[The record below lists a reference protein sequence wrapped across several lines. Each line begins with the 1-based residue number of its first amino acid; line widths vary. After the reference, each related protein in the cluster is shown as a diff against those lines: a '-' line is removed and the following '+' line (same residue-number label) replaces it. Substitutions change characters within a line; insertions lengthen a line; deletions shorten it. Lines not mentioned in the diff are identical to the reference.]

1 MSGILEISKK
11 IETNLLLD
19 RNLEQKVFVEVSKL
33 VSSAYQH
40 AMNQTDLSYCFKFN
54 LPFSAVTKRLY
65 NLLDI
70 TNEEVFEAFKKDW
83 GQNAMKNHM
92 HKDPYYQILL
102 LLMYYGIK
110 HKKSQITENSFF
122 VLLMKMWNGRR
133 ERYIKYCDPKIMNY
147 VVSTLNKK
155 YIAAKYDSPLFA
167 IKDYFVPTLLKKYS
181 SNILRNPGGKE
192 ALKRIFEQSWARFT
206 QMFIQNTQVNLR
218 TGKNEKTGGLMPLY
232 MKAKKEGST
241 LETKPGSE
249 EDQTNY
255 MSVNEREDIANDIT
269 EYITSNTN
277 KNIPDSYINFL
288 YRSSNVNKKTIKM
301 IIIGLQ
307 DYNLFDQ
314 INELILLM
322 LSRLNIDQ
330 KEDIC
335 KADILTRLK
344 KFIISSKNNI
354 DVRKIRRL
362 CNYIINEIFKKNQI
376 NIKIEKYTQP
386 TQGKIRSLLIHL
398 ILVSMK
404 KVVCHQQIIGKTT
417 KFQIFKI

>member
-1 MSGILEISKK
+1 
-11 IETNLLLD
+11 
-19 RNLEQKVFVEVSKL
+19 
-33 VSSAYQH
+33 
-40 AMNQTDLSYCFKFN
+40 
-54 LPFSAVTKRLY
+54 
-65 NLLDI
+65 
-70 TNEEVFEAFKKDW
+70 
-83 GQNAMKNHM
+83 
-92 HKDPYYQILL
+92 
-102 LLMYYGIK
+102 
-110 HKKSQITENSFF
+110 
-122 VLLMKMWNGRR
+122 
-133 ERYIKYCDPKIMNY
+133 
-147 VVSTLNKK
+147 
-155 YIAAKYDSPLFA
+155 
-167 IKDYFVPTLLKKYS
+167 
-181 SNILRNPGGKE
+181 
-192 ALKRIFEQSWARFT
+192 
-206 QMFIQNTQVNLR
+206 MFIQNTQVNLR